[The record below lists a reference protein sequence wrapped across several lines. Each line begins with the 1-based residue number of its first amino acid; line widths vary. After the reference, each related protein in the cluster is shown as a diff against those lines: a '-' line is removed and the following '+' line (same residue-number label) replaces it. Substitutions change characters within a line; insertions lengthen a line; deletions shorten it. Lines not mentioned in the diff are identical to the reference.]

1 MNKKVD
7 LKSILILDDDVE
19 FRKLLKSLLSE
30 YFQGV
35 EFYEYDPVEK
45 GEPADDFDWSKFD
58 VLILDYYLCVHGLN
72 GLDLFQKNQIKAN
85 FPPTIMLTGAG
96 NEELAIRVLKSG
108 IKDYI
113 RKDKLNTAMLAE
125 AITNAYEENHVERN
139 EQGKLQEVNAEIAR
153 EIDQLRRMKS
163 EAEEQVQ
170 KERAEHSAEVAALR
184 AQLEGLEE
192 EKQTH
197 QDAADDVQKMKNEAK
212 ELISKEY
219 SALTKRTTVL
229 RMQSQKIEKQ
239 KEKIKKT
246 VEKLLLEKEKFL
258 AEKRNHAEEMAK
270 AKKELENDKRELV
283 AAKTKQKTAKEEKHG
298 KHVKLPDEKVT
309 NEKTI
314 KSDQFDDAIDPDE
327 LLDQT
332 QILHKQK
339 KNVIEEKTEVI
350 ETHEKVIDFDL
361 SGESVDPD
369 ELLDPSQELYKQKK
383 NVIEEK
389 AEVIETR
396 KKDFDSDPLDKS
408 IDPDELIDP
417 TQKSNN
423 QKNGSGQDEDS

>member
-45 GEPADDFDWSKFD
+45 GEPADGFDWSKFD

-72 GLDLFQKNQIKAN
+72 GLDLFQKNRIKAN

-153 EIDQLRRMKS
+153 EINQLRRMKS

-170 KERAEHSAEVAALR
+170 KGRAEHSTEVAALKAQLESLEEEKQTYLDAADEVQR
-184 AQLEGLEE
+184 MKSEAEEQVQKGRAEHSIEVATLKAQLEGLEE
-192 EKQTH
+192 EKQTY
-197 QDAADDVQKMKNEAK
+197 QDAADDVQRIRSEADEQIRK
-212 ELISKEY
+212 E
-219 SALTKRTTVL
+219 RTERST
-229 RMQSQKIEKQ
+229 EF
-239 KEKIKKT
+239 T
-246 VEKLLLEKEKFL
+246 AF
-258 AEKRNHAEEMAK
+258 K
-270 AKKELENDKRELV
+270 AKL
-283 AAKTKQKTAKEEKHG
+283 
-298 KHVKLPDEKVT
+298 
-309 NEKTI
+309 
-314 KSDQFDDAIDPDE
+314 
-327 LLDQT
+327 
-332 QILHKQK
+332 
-339 KNVIEEKTEVI
+339 
-350 ETHEKVIDFDL
+350 
-361 SGESVDPD
+361 
-369 ELLDPSQELYKQKK
+369 
-383 NVIEEK
+383 
-389 AEVIETR
+389 
-396 KKDFDSDPLDKS
+396 
-408 IDPDELIDP
+408 
-417 TQKSNN
+417 
-423 QKNGSGQDEDS
+423 